1 MKRSTQLQNHETYT
15 ECTKC
20 GFIYDAHLS
29 RKDCPRCGFTMY
41 RVISKLI
48 YPVAILLMFLFIGIS
63 NASASNAKNHHK
75 PGIHRSHSI
84 ATKVAQTKYKVR
96 QHRNNIAQRKLMYD
110 GCRPYRM
117 GDWKA
122 CINYADRPHSRW
134 PFNFLQ

>member
-1 MKRSTQLQNHETYT
+1 MTQFNHEIYT

-29 RKDCPRCGFTMY
+29 GKDCPRCGFTMY

-110 GCRPYRM
+110 KCKPYRM
-117 GDWKA
+117 ADWRA
-122 CINYADRPHSRW
+122 CINYADRPYSRW